1 MRLWRFENT
10 DAVRE
15 NMEDEKIVKKLAI
28 VLKIYIDSKEIL
40 LQIVEKLY
48 GLKSGQISLSE
59 IEILQ
64 KELKK
69 KGYLNY
75 ARQFKQFGHLGFTP
89 YVIWEV

>member
-28 VLKIYIDSKEIL
+28 VLKTYIDSKEIL

-75 ARQFKQFGHLGFTP
+75 ARQFKQFRHLGFTP